1 MQPCITI
8 FAPAQIRLP
17 KPDRSSLFCL
27 YRQHYYYDLYDY
39 KHTDLL
45 THNESVVVCVYNAYR
60 DEDVP
65 RNNASIF
72 ENTMPPV
79 FPRTKRSQIWPHIL
93 TSILYH
99 KIWYKSRWI
108 SQYIVI
114 KSINIEKR
122 ADQDGQPSNFA
133 SQKSKKKGF
142 GNYLPKPILVG
153 VTRLERAIPASQM
166 RCDTSFATPR
176 Y

>member
-1 MQPCITI
+1 MGEGTSRSANNIGDMQPCITI

-17 KPDRSSLFCL
+17 KPNRSSLFCL

-45 THNESVVVCVYNAYR
+45 TPNESVVGCVSNAYR
-60 DEDVP
+60 DEHVP
-65 RNNASIF
+65 RNNASIS

-122 ADQDGQPSNFA
+122 ADRRSALNICNA
-133 SQKSKKKGF
+133 
-142 GNYLPKPILVG
+142 VG
-153 VTRLERAIPASQM
+153 KENISIINCSLL
-166 RCDTSFATPR
+166 CL
-176 Y
+176 